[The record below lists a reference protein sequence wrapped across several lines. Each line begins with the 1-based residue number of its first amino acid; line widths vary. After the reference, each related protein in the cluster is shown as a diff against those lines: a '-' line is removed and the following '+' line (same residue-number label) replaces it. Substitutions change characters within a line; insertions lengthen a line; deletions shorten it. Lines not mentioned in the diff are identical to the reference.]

1 MLSVAI
7 KLIMLNIIMLSVIM
21 ISVIMLN
28 VVALFVFDRL
38 EKALNFIV
46 SCKHIFLLFVR
57 WAGSDQ
63 QINKFSVIKGSSL
76 D

>member
-7 KLIMLNIIMLSVIM
+7 KFIMLNIIML
-21 ISVIMLN
+21 SVIMLN

-46 SCKHIFLLFVR
+46 SCEHIFLLFVR
-57 WAGSDQ
+57 WAGSDE
-63 QINKFSVIKGSSL
+63 
-76 D
+76 